1 MVAAPHEAQVVR
13 PAFLFASAPSGEPH
27 QIQVSAGEPVQSP
40 VKVRRQAPPPQV
52 LTAAEVAEYKQS
64 VAKEAAHPIMHRRLG
79 AIIAD
84 IKAAPPN
91 QRNPLIQEY
100 LHAVS
105 DLDPAAAQAA
115 MRSLIALWKRG

>member
-1 MVAAPHEAQVVR
+1 MRYLRVLRPLAGVLAVPLVLALAEPAIAADE
-13 PAFLFASAPSGEPH
+13 S
-27 QIQVSAGEPVQSP
+27 VQSP

-52 LTAAEVAEYKQS
+52 LTAAEVAEYNQS
-64 VAKEAAHPIMHRRLG
+64 VAKEAAHPVMHRRLG

-84 IKAAPPN
+84 IKAAPLN

-115 MRSLIALWKRG
+115 MRSLVALWKRG

>member
-1 MVAAPHEAQVVR
+1 MQYLRVLRPLAGVLAVSLVFALAEAAIA
-13 PAFLFASAPSGEPH
+13 AD
-27 QIQVSAGEPVQSP
+27 EPVQSP